1 MDRVGERTYGKAVF
15 RRLFAALGYEPSQK
29 REPESV
35 RLLKRM
41 AEQLNDNARR
51 FRETAGRVVLLEQ
64 RVGFLETEE
73 SGWAERV
80 RSASRDPELAREAAR
95 ISGWV
100 GGQLAAARTEL
111 RVQLIEEREFRQTLT
126 SGRKRFSDEL
136 EKLRAMGHDVSGCLL
151 YIDLSR
157 PDCPA
162 DETLL
167 ADEDR
172 SFVARVI
179 DNAGLH

>member
-1 MDRVGERTYGKAVF
+1 MF
-15 RRLFAALGYEPSQK
+15 RRLFAALGYEPSKK

-51 FRETAGRVVLLEQ
+51 FRETAGRVALLEQ
-64 RVGFLETEE
+64 RVGFLETEGA
-73 SGWAERV
+73 SWAERV
-80 RSASRDPELAREAAR
+80 RSTTDRDQELAREASR
-95 ISGWV
+95 LCGIV
-100 GGQLAAARTEL
+100 EGQLMATRNEL
-111 RVQLIEEREFRQTLT
+111 RLQLIEEREFRQTLT
-126 SGRKRFSDEL
+126 GGRKRFVDLL
-136 EKLRAMGHDVSGCLL
+136 EQTRALGHDVSGCLL

-167 ADEDR
+167 ADDDR
-172 SFVARVI
+172 AFVARVI

>member
-1 MDRVGERTYGKAVF
+1 ML

-51 FRETAGRVVLLEQ
+51 FREAAGAVVMLEQ
-64 RVGFLETEE
+64 RVGFLETERT
-73 SGWAERV
+73 GWAERV
-80 RSASRDPELAREAAR
+80 RSAAERDPELATEAAR
-95 ISGWV
+95 LYGRIE
-100 GGQLAAARTEL
+100 GQLTATHGEL
-111 RVQLIEEREFRQTLT
+111 RLKRLDERELRHTLT
-126 SGRKRFSDEL
+126 TFRKRFADAFEEL
-136 EKLRAMGHDVSGCLL
+136 RDLGHDVSECLL

-172 SFVARVI
+172 AFVARVI
-179 DNAGLH
+179 DGPGLH